1 MGAQYFP
8 ENLLPVA
15 GAGEAPDARFAEL
28 RERVLLDDGRNT
40 ARAYWGD
47 LDDAVWWARRRGKD
61 VLALTEKD
69 IRQ

>member
-40 ARAYWGD
+40 ARALLG
-47 LDDAVWWARRRGKD
+47 
-61 VLALTEKD
+61 
-69 IRQ
+69 